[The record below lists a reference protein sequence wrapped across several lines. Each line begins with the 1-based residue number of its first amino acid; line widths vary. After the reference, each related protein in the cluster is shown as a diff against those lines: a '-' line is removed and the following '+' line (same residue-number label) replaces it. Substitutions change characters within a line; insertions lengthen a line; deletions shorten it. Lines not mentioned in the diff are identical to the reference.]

1 MSRERNQTVFF
12 LNVGLCLHVT
22 ERLFD
27 WLKNLTKH
35 FVHMEPLNFSLSQ
48 SFCQIGNSAWT
59 SEIINMTKNCEK
71 SQLTREIVTL
81 AIFHNFR
88 NSAFKKSPTFRFV
101 QFFVNTR
108 KIVIFA
114 AACKPGHKGFHREL
128 TNYCSRFNFKFKMA
142 SPNLVPRVR
151 KGRDELW
158 DRDRASPI
166 WTTPLCNY
174 AFNVQKFRRR
184 SNFQPVR
191 SKIRPVSKFLY
202 VKGAVAF
209 WSSKFLNG

>member
-151 KGRDELW
+151 KGRDEQSEQRLY
-158 DRDRASPI
+158 A
-166 WTTPLCNY
+166 TTPSTYKNLD
-174 AFNVQKFRRR
+174 AGQIF
-184 SNFQPVR
+184 S
-191 SKIRPVSKFLY
+191 
-202 VKGAVAF
+202 G
-209 WSSKFLNG
+209 